1 MTENLVTNGVAKDSP
16 DLDVTGAD
24 RAPSVADQLN
34 DSAVASVRALEEPA
48 PPDARD
54 PARDPEAE
62 GRPDADDAGGA
73 GNGFNASNGRAAAD
87 VAAAHGGG
95 GPDGE
100 GWADGGDPVNGRD
113 LVNGHDPENGGD
125 PVNGRD
131 PDEVGSGTLGDD
143 EPDEPVSGKSAGTR
157 RAPSHEQLVAEGDA
171 AGDYLER
178 LLDILDFDGDI
189 DLDVEGERAA
199 VSIVGDSTDIDKL
212 VGERGEVL
220 EALQELT
227 RLAATTETGQRSR
240 LMLDIGGY
248 RAKRRTELSAL
259 GSLTAREVLD
269 SGEPVRLA
277 PMNPFERKV
286 VHDAVAGVDGVSSSS
301 EGEEPRRRVIVSP
314 GTSTA

>member
-62 GRPDADDAGGA
+62 GRPDVDDAGGA
-73 GNGFNASNGRAAAD
+73 GNGFNAGNGRAAAD

-113 LVNGHDPENGGD
+113 PVNGHDPENGGD

>member
-16 DLDVTGAD
+16 DLAVTGVD

-62 GRPDADDAGGA
+62 GRPDVGDAGGA
-73 GNGFNASNGRAAAD
+73 GNGFNAGNGRAAAD
-87 VAAAHGGG
+87 GAAAHGGG